1 MTRQAFAEDQPPE
14 WYILKVAP
22 QQELPL
28 SAWLARQGIAEVWYP
43 TEVAWKASRRPDG
56 RKIKYLK
63 PLVPGYL
70 FVNLNRRPIWD
81 VLMDRTK
88 GKMTGVFS
96 QDGWPIVIPEAAIMQ
111 MAQVPQRLAFIRD
124 QDAEARKLHVGDS
137 GRFDLG
143 GVAWQLD
150 VKRLDAAIAY
160 FVMPFFG
167 GEREV
172 QIPIEKVVKVAT

>member
-1 MTRQAFAEDQPPE
+1 
-14 WYILKVAP
+14 
-22 QQELPL
+22 
-28 SAWLARQGIAEVWYP
+28 
-43 TEVAWKASRRPDG
+43 
-56 RKIKYLK
+56 
-63 PLVPGYL
+63 
-70 FVNLNRRPIWD
+70 
-81 VLMDRTK
+81 MDRTK

-172 QIPIEKVVKVAT
+172 AVPVGQVEKVAG